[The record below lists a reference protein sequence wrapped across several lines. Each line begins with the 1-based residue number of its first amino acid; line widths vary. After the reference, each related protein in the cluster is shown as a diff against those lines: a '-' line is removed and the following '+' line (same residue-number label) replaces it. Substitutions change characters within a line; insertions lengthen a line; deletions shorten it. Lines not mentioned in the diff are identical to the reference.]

1 MGPRKIRPL
10 VVLLKVKSI
19 KRRRLSCCPSSNNKV
34 EAMTTRHTAEEKR
47 HFLGKLFLFMTFLY
61 AFYECI
67 SYPVS
72 SCEYIRPFCVLV
84 WADTVLC
91 CFGLLCNVF
100 VLILSLFRVFS
111 HVKLFVHSEALLL
124 KESADI
130 FPFPC
135 LLRLP
140 CQCKIWGRTF
150 CFHSRSLSC
159 SFFFFQ
165 VCCCGGLFSKNF
177 CPAKDEMFVISDPKH
192 KSHLLTLFA
201 TIRNVPWH
209 AKQSSEMCLSLYRR
223 ASRNFLSVY
232 IRWCKKAVQCQRPW
246 LLYFDVLLTLRATAP
261 LFRCKVSC
269 RLRTPA
275 QL

>member
-34 EAMTTRHTAEEKR
+34 EAVTTRHTAGEKR

-84 WADTVLC
+84 WADIVLC

-150 CFHSRSLSC
+150 CFHSRSRSC
-159 SFFFFQ
+159 ICF
-165 VCCCGGLFSKNF
+165 LFSGLLLRRFIFQKFLSSQGWNV
-177 CPAKDEMFVISDPKH
+177 CH
-192 KSHLLTLFA
+192 KRSKAQVTPLDVVRNHPQRPLACQTKL
-201 TIRNVPWH
+201 RNV
-209 AKQSSEMCLSLYRR
+209 CL
-223 ASRNFLSVY
+223 
-232 IRWCKKAVQCQRPW
+232 P
-246 LLYFDVLLTLRATAP
+246 LR
-261 LFRCKVSC
+261 KGVSQFPFC
-269 RLRTPA
+269 VHKMV
-275 QL
+275 